1 MTIFVIR
8 RVAWLIVTAVL
19 LSFVLFF
26 ATEALPGNVAI
37 RILGQAATPQSIARL
52 RTQLGLNA
60 SLMSQYLTWAGH
72 LLTGNLGRSL
82 ASGRTL
88 TSTLG
93 TRVLN
98 SALLVG
104 VTSVIAMPLAV
115 VIGMLLAA
123 RRGRVGAEVAGATML
138 GLISLPQFVIGIL
151 LILLL
156 STGLFHVLP
165 AVTTVAPGQSVVHG
179 PTSLVLPVLTLV
191 LASTPYLAR
200 LVAASAAEV
209 LRSEYVVAAR
219 FRGVR
224 GWPLLFRHVLPNALV
239 PTVQAMTLTVA
250 YLAGGIVIVE
260 SVFNYPGIGQAFV
273 SAVANRDVPTIQI
286 IALGLALVY
295 LVLNLIGDVVSIL
308 LTPRLRTAMS

>member
-1 MTIFVIR
+1 M
-8 RVAWLIVTAVL
+8 
-19 LSFVLFF
+19 LFD
-26 ATEALPGNVAI
+26 P
-37 RILGQAATPQSIARL
+37 
-52 RTQLGLNA
+52 
-60 SLMSQYLTWAGH
+60 
-72 LLTGNLGRSL
+72 
-82 ASGRTL
+82 
-88 TSTLG
+88 
-93 TRVLN
+93 
-98 SALLVG
+98 
-104 VTSVIAMPLAV
+104 
-115 VIGMLLAA
+115 
-123 RRGRVGAEVAGATML
+123 GRVGFYLDWRSQEVA
-138 GLISLPQFVIGIL
+138 
-151 LILLL
+151 
-156 STGLFHVLP
+156 
-165 AVTTVAPGQSVVHG
+165 
-179 PTSLVLPVLTLV
+179 
-191 LASTPYLAR
+191 
-200 LVAASAAEV
+200 VAAARFQDEV